1 MLTSWGGVPEK
12 LIKGMPFDSRQMRF
26 CPLQGGLKDEEGSF
40 LVGGLGNRGNAWHR
54 GKVEAFK
61 GHDGVLEMTPE

>member
-1 MLTSWGGVPEK
+1 MSTSWGGVPEK
-12 LIKGMPFDSRQMRF
+12 LSKGMPFDSRQMRL
-26 CPLQGGLKDEEGSF
+26 CLQGGLKDEEGSV
-40 LVGGLGNRGNAWHR
+40 LVGGLGNTGNAWHR